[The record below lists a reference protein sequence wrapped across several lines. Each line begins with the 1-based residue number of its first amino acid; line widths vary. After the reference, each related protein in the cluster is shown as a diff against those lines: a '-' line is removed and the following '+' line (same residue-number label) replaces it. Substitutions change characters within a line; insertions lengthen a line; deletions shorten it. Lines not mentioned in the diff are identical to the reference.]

1 MVLHHCSNE
10 QIAIRC
16 RAFQGPDHNVCL
28 AHRAFA
34 PPQPGSNAAGSWTGV
49 CVCVCQMSDCPLRPL
64 CVPWRGFGF
73 ESGSVMVSFLCFR
86 QQMLTGA
93 VGPPRCLR
101 NRAPFLRKSW
111 SLVKVDLDLSLEISM
126 RHYGL
131 GCFQMLLHRMDL
143 STRACSGQVSSPS
156 YAYLQGQHWRP
167 EFPFL
172 GLSITPS
179 CRLGHPSLTG
189 LCGNMPGI
197 SMGCFLDFCTC
208 EFRWPN
214 LLHPY
219 LVSCFGGASRT
230 GV

>member
-1 MVLHHCSNE
+1 MDWC
-10 QIAIRC
+10 
-16 RAFQGPDHNVCL
+16 
-28 AHRAFA
+28 
-34 PPQPGSNAAGSWTGV
+34 V

-111 SLVKVDLDLSLEISM
+111 SLVKVALDLSLEISM

-156 YAYLQGQHWRP
+156 YACKGST
-167 EFPFL
+167 
-172 GLSITPS
+172 GVLSFHS
-179 CRLGHPSLTG
+179 SAFRSLRRLGHPSLTWT
-189 LCGNMPGI
+189 LWQYAWYQPGVLP
-197 SMGCFLDFCTC
+197 G
-208 EFRWPN
+208 
-214 LLHPY
+214 LLH
-219 LVSCFGGASRT
+219 L
-230 GV
+230 